1 MAIRILPFAVALLI
15 GMAMGA
21 HHPLYMSIYTR
32 RPATARLLPPTLPP
46 PLDMSATASLVHGL
60 HLPPSLPLPRSPVP
74 SILHYVYGLGPR
86 SLQKPFP
93 YYAHLAMRSALTTL
107 KPDKVMFHCV
117 HEPYGYWWD
126 QVRSYDGWA
135 VDTKGQRR
143 GRVEVVK
150 ARDVTWVGKERA
162 PVHHVSWGR

>member
-1 MAIRILPFAVALLI
+1 
-15 GMAMGA
+15 
-21 HHPLYMSIYTR
+21 
-32 RPATARLLPPTLPP
+32 
-46 PLDMSATASLVHGL
+46 
-60 HLPPSLPLPRSPVP
+60 
-74 SILHYVYGLGPR
+74 
-86 SLQKPFP
+86 
-93 YYAHLAMRSALTTL
+93 
-107 KPDKVMFHCV
+107 MFHCV

-126 QVRSYDGWA
+126 QVRAYDGWA